1 MVVLHD
7 KTTKESTL
15 IESNPVKL
23 DIKPFFYEEK
33 KNTHSQT
40 VILSNNLTEVVTR
53 LPKAEVLQT
62 YIQSETTI
70 DTTNIR
76 TVESTVGQ
84 TFNTYTLVVDTPA
97 GLQQYGYLVN
107 TATEEVKVIENKT
120 LSGITNILLPESKPK
135 IQISPTS

>member
-1 MVVLHD
+1 MLHD

-15 IESNPVKL
+15 IESNPVQL

-33 KNTHSQT
+33 KNAQGQT
-40 VILSNNLTEVVTR
+40 VVLSNNLTEVVTR
-53 LPKAEVLQT
+53 LPKTEVLQT

-70 DTTNIR
+70 DATDIR
-76 TVESTVGQ
+76 TVESTIGE

-120 LSGITNILLPESKPK
+120 LPGITNILLPEPRPK
-135 IQISPTS
+135 I